1 MKPKEKI
8 LIITAPSSIQVSWN
22 NSRDF
27 ASSGKELVGISV
39 DNDFLKNLWLKFPP
53 KIHRWLFTSWVE
65 KASLPKNT
73 TLLLMTWLWLK
84 PEPI

>member
-8 LIITAPSSIQVSWN
+8 LIITAPSSIQVSLTWN

-39 DNDFLKNLWLKFPP
+39 YNDFLTNLWLKFPP

-65 KASLPKNT
+65 KGKLAQEHNSVVNDLA
-73 TLLLMTWLWLK
+73 MA
-84 PEPI
+84 

>member
-8 LIITAPSSIQVSWN
+8 LIITAPSSIQVSLTWN

-39 DNDFLKNLWLKFPP
+39 YNDFLKNLWLKFPQ

-65 KASLPKNT
+65 KGKLAQEHNSGVNDLA
-73 TLLLMTWLWLK
+73 MA
-84 PEPI
+84 